1 MYQKF
6 LSFLYYKNYFK
17 LIVYILKIIS
27 LFDKKYTKQ
36 ISFYNFFKKRK
47 IKYKK
52 KILKNLYQPKI
63 FIFQFTHDTE
73 EVIKKIYNY
82 DKLYQKNSF
91 DNDGHI
97 GVYQSEHNL
106 EKNDKFIEFSKIL
119 QTFINKKL
127 ESYFDKKFLIKKLWF
142 VITKSLGK
150 IRKHSH
156 LDSDMSGVLYLKV
169 DQDEKNDNG
178 LRIYNC
184 LNNIEIYRYSL
195 SENRFTKSVST
206 NEDIILKPKK
216 NELIIFNS
224 YLEHGVENNN
234 LKEEDRISLPFDL
247 IFED

>member
-1 MYQKF
+1 MFQKI
-6 LSFLYYKNYFK
+6 LNFLYYKNQFK
-17 LIVYILKIIS
+17 LIVLILKLIS
-27 LFDKKYTKQ
+27 LFDKKYEKQ

-52 KILKNLYQPKI
+52 NILKNLYQPKI
-63 FIFQFTHDTE
+63 FIFQFTGETE
-73 EVIKKIYNY
+73 EIIKKIYNY

-91 DNDGHI
+91 DNDGHV

-106 EKNDKFIEFSKIL
+106 EKNDNFIEISQIL

-150 IRKHSH
+150 IKKHSH

-169 DQDEKNDNG
+169 DQNEENDDG
-178 LRIYNC
+178 LRIYNY
-184 LNNIEIYRYSL
+184 LNNIETYRYSFD
-195 SENRFTKSVST
+195 ENRFIRSEST
-206 NEDIILKPKK
+206 NEDIIYKPKK

-234 LKEEDRISLPFDL
+234 LKEDDRISLPFDL